1 MNTRRLHHS
10 CKRRREV
17 YLKKMSFFAAT
28 FVLILCFSIIAGSR
42 LADAHDDSRGAGN
55 GQKYFKSI
63 EIQSGDTLWI
73 LHQNILMETISRFVS
88 MSAS

>member
-1 MNTRRLHHS
+1 M
-10 CKRRREV
+10 
-17 YLKKMSFFAAT
+17 KKMSFFAAT

-42 LADAHDDSRGAGN
+42 LADAMMIPEELEMGRNILRVLRFNPAIPYG
-55 GQKYFKSI
+55 
-63 EIQSGDTLWI
+63 I